1 MIEQTVIFCGGLGT
15 RLLPLTKKVPKPMVL
30 VDGKPFLYY
39 LILQSKENGIEN
51 FLILCGYKHESI
63 KKYFGNGRKFG
74 VKIKYHYSDPKIET
88 LKRLLD
94 ARYLLKKSFLLLYS
108 DNYSSLNLHNLTNQ
122 KNYTKDKILITL
134 CEKKNG
140 NIELDYKKKIVK
152 KYFFKKKLNSN
163 YVEIGYMI
171 LNKNILPKRNNY
183 KNVAFNYFI
192 NDYVQKKKVIFY
204 INDTGYLSISDNKRL
219 KITRQFFKKKIVLLD
234 RDGVINYKNPKH
246 YYVRSL
252 EELKINNN
260 FIKEYYDFLKKRK
273 IICITNQAGIST
285 GDLTEKNLS
294 LINKEIFLEYK
305 KNKLNI
311 IDFFISKHHFS
322 SPHIDRK
329 PSHGLFLKASKKH
342 KFILDR
348 SIYIGDDLRD
358 IEASYRAKVKC
369 LYLGKKVLNNE
380 LKDKYKFTLI
390 NKII

>member
-1 MIEQTVIFCGGLGT
+1 
-15 RLLPLTKKVPKPMVL
+15 
-30 VDGKPFLYY
+30 
-39 LILQSKENGIEN
+39 
-51 FLILCGYKHESI
+51 
-63 KKYFGNGRKFG
+63 
-74 VKIKYHYSDPKIET
+74 
-88 LKRLLD
+88 
-94 ARYLLKKSFLLLYS
+94 
-108 DNYSSLNLHNLTNQ
+108 
-122 KNYTKDKILITL
+122 L

-183 KNVAFNYFI
+183 KNVSFNYFI
-192 NDYVQKKKVIFY
+192 NDYIQKKKVIFY

-252 EELKINNN
+252 EELEINNN
-260 FIKEYYDFLKKRK
+260 FIKKYYDFLKKRK

-369 LYLGKKVLNNE
+369 LYLGKKVLNND